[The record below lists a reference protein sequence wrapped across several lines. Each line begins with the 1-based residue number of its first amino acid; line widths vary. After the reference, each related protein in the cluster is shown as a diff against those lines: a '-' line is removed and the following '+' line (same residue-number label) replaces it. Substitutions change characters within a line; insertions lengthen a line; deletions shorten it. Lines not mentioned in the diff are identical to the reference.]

1 MALVKTTIDGQEV
14 EVERDRWALDV
25 ARELGIEIPTLCR
38 HPAVEPY
45 GACRLCVVEVAKGKW
60 TWLTTSCDLPVRDGL
75 SIRTGTPAVL
85 AARRLAL
92 ELLWSSA
99 PQAGVIAEMAR
110 GMGIEHPRFGL
121 ASKRGKCILCGLCV
135 RVCQKVLGDS
145 AVCFARRGSSRR
157 LATPMDSA
165 PETCI
170 GCGACV
176 RVCPTG
182 HIESEDDGPLRRM
195 GALHASLELA
205 GCERCGEPFAPRR
218 QLQHARA
225 RLPDNVTVT
234 DVCPR
239 CRRAQSAKRLSD
251 GLGAP
256 EEAGQGRT
264 K

>member
-1 MALVKTTIDGQEV
+1 V
-14 EVERDRWALDV
+14 EV
-25 ARELGIEIPTLCR
+25 T
-38 HPAVEPY
+38 
-45 GACRLCVVEVAKGKW
+45 KGKW
-60 TWLTTSCDLPVRDGL
+60 TWLTTSCDLPVREGL
-75 SIRTGTPAVL
+75 SIRTDTPAVL
-85 AARRLAL
+85 AARKLAL

-99 PQAGVIAEMAR
+99 PHAEVIAEMAR
-110 GMGIEHPRFGL
+110 GMGIDQPRFGL
-121 ASKRGKCILCGLCV
+121 QSKRGKCILCGLCV

-170 GCGACV
+170 GCEACV

-182 HIESEDDGPLRRM
+182 HIESVDDGPLRRM
-195 GALHASLELA
+195 GTLHADLELA
-205 GCERCGEPFAPRR
+205 SCESCHKPFGPVR

-225 RLPDNVTVT
+225 MLPENVTVT

-251 GLGAP
+251 GLVASAP
-256 EEAGQGRT
+256 AGQGRT